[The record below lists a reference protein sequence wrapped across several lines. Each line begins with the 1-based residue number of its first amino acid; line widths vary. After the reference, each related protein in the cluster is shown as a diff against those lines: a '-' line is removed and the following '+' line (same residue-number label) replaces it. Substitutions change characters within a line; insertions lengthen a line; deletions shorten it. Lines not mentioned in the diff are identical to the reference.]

1 MSEEVLCVGTP
12 LFRECGYFNGFMPL
26 SSNYTPLFAESN
38 QSFQPRDAV
47 EEDSSF
53 KQLIPYI
60 IVERGQR
67 LMNYWRGGGQGEKR
81 LHGKRSIGIGGHIN
95 PRDLAYSQL
104 GRLAER
110 NEFMSDMYIRGMLRE
125 LTEELQFK
133 PQPPVWTMR
142 TVGLVHEDQTPVG
155 QVHLGVVHVLH
166 LGAATDCQS
175 NEDDIV
181 ELDWRTKDLLVAA
194 MDDFELW
201 SRICLEHVDIA
212 RPEERFDGMA
222 VS

>member
-12 LFRECGYFNGFMPL
+12 LFRECGYFNGFRPL

-38 QSFQPRDAV
+38 QSFQPRDTV
-47 EEDSSF
+47 EEDSSY

-67 LMNYWRGGGQGEKR
+67 LMAYWRGQGQGEKR

-95 PRDLAYSQL
+95 PCDLEYTQL
-104 GRLAER
+104 GRLVDRDA
-110 NEFMSDMYIRGMLRE
+110 FMSDMYTRGMLRE
-125 LTEELQFK
+125 LTEELRFK
-133 PQPPVWTMR
+133 HQPSLWYMR
-142 TVGLVHEDQTPVG
+142 TVGLVHEDQTEVG

-166 LGAATDCQS
+166 LGAAVDCQA

-181 ELDWRTKDLLVAA
+181 DLEWRTKDRLVAE
-194 MDDFELW
+194 MNDFELW
-201 SRICLEHVDIA
+201 SRICLEHVDTA
-212 RPEERFDGMA
+212 RPEGRFDGMA